1 MTSVSYEELIMQNKI
16 FKIFHPIVTVLLLF
30 IMVSSV
36 IAEEKIIQQEKIS
49 FEKCLDVI
57 AKSERKLSLSPE
69 VTDESDIKRVAV
81 FTLLDGTLTI
91 SCDGGEVQLGFYG
104 CKLTSFR

>member
-16 FKIFHPIVTVLLLF
+16 FKIFHPIVTVLLLL

-49 FEKCLDVI
+49 ENV
-57 AKSERKLSLSPE
+57 
-69 VTDESDIKRVAV
+69 
-81 FTLLDGTLTI
+81 
-91 SCDGGEVQLGFYG
+91 
-104 CKLTSFR
+104 